1 MILFN
6 ETNHIFMKLIGIIL
20 LSIGIFFMI
29 EKKKSTTIKE
39 NKQWILYAILSAVFV
54 ALTSILVKI
63 EIENVDSNLATT
75 IRTCIVLIT
84 AWMIAFAKRKQN
96 QFKKQIKKSFSLS
109 VFLVLLLVCMALLL
123 CCSKRYCRCSRAN

>member
-29 EKKKSTTIKE
+29 EKKKTTTIKE

-84 AWMIAFAKRKQN
+84 AWMITFEKREQN
-96 QFKKQIKKSFSLS
+96 QFKKTDKKEFFFICFSCIATGVYGFVIIMLFKKILS
-109 VFLVLLLVCMALLL
+109 V
-123 CCSKRYCRCSRAN
+123 